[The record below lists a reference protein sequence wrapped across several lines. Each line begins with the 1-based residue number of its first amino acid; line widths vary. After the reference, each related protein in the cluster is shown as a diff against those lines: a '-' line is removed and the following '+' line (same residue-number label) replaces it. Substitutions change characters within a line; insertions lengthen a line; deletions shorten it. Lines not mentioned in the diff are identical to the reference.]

1 MVRYNLEFLQ
11 RKHMLSILLYIYRN
25 GETSKSEIYE
35 NVCKGYTIPPKLEL
49 LKEKGLITMKY
60 GMPTY
65 ISLTDKGRYIASKID
80 DIEENV

>member
-1 MVRYNLEFLQ
+1 MIKYNLEFMQ

-25 GETSKSEIYE
+25 GESSKSEIYE

-49 LKEKGLITMKY
+49 LKEKGLVKMRY

-65 ISLTDKGRYIASKID
+65 ISLTDKGRYIAGMID
-80 DIEENV
+80 GIENNI